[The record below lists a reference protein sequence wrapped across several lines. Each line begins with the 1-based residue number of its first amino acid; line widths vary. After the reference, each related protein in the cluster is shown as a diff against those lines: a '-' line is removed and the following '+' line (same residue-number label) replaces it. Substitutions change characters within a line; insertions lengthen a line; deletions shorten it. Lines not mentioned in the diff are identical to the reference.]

1 MLTKNWRHRIVE
13 KNDARRIHSNL
24 LHDHI
29 YGEKQTIP
37 SDNQPWQWKLLYDTY
52 DVRIKTSV

>member
-1 MLTKNWRHRIVE
+1 MVE

-24 LHDHI
+24 LHGHI

-37 SDNQPWQWKLLYDTY
+37 SDNQTWQWKLLYDTY